1 MTTGYVINGRGDLD
15 ALFKARTSAAIGN
28 TGFRSNGNV
37 DLAQRF
43 EPRGATTPISDTGF
57 KSGVTDLA
65 ALFMSIAAAAN
76 TINVPNANA
85 NAFNSGSA
93 GVAQYQLNSS
103 GFINLTLGTNTIGS
117 GGPWI
122 TPQTNMS
129 AYSVRATIVSGAFTS
144 GTFGT
149 YLNLGTSRLWTL
161 SGGGGGVD
169 ATMSLE
175 IRNDADGLVK
185 DTATIVFHAE
195 RDV

>member
-1 MTTGYVINGRGDLD
+1 MTTGYVISGRGDLD
-15 ALFKARTSAAIGN
+15 LLFKARTSAAIAN
-28 TGFRSNGNV
+28 TGFQSNGGV

-43 EPRGATTPISDTGF
+43 EPRGATTAISDTGF
-57 KSGVTDLA
+57 KAGANDLA
-65 ALFMSIAAAAN
+65 ALFQSIAAASN

-117 GGPWI
+117 GGSWI

-129 AYSVRATIVSGAFTS
+129 SYSVRATIVSGAFTS

-161 SGGGGGVD
+161 SGGSGGVD